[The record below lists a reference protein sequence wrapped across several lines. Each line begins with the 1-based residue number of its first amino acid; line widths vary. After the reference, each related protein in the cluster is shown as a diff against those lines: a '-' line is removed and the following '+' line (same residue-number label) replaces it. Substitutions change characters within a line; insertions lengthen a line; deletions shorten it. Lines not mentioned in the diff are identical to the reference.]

1 MEKYIR
7 LNDGHVMPM
16 IGFGTYCMPCR
27 ITQHCVEQALEIG
40 YRHIDT
46 AQCYGNEHE
55 VGLSVKASGLKRED
69 VFVTTKLWGAHGYG
83 DTMRSIEN
91 SLREIGLEYIDL
103 FLIHEP
109 SGDFISQYQAMEDA
123 QKMGLLRSI
132 GIANFLDD
140 NYLRLVNKCTV
151 IPAVNQIE
159 THVYSQQSTMH
170 KLLQEY
176 GTWHESWSPLAC
188 GQNGFFRD
196 PVLRKIADSHG
207 KSIAQIGLRWLLQCN
222 IDAIPKTTHK
232 ERMQEN
238 IDIFDFE
245 LSGDDMQ
252 AISCLDT
259 GRSQF
264 GWW

>member
-1 MEKYIR
+1 MEMFVR

-16 IGFGTYCMPCR
+16 IGFGTYQMPRR
-27 ITQHCVEQALEIG
+27 ITQQCVEQALEIG

-55 VGLSVKASGLKRED
+55 VGLAVKASGLPRQE
-69 VFVTTKLWGAHGYG
+69 VFVTTKLWGARGYG

-132 GIANFLDD
+132 GVANFLED
-140 NYLRLVNKCTV
+140 NYMKLIGNCRV

-159 THVYSQQSTMH
+159 THVYRPQTSMH
-170 KLLQEY
+170 KLLQEH

-196 PVLRKIADSHG
+196 PVLRQIADNHG
-207 KSIAQIGLRWLLQCN
+207 KSIAQIGLRWLLQSGV
-222 IDAIPKTTHK
+222 DVIPKTTHK

-238 IDIFDFE
+238 FDIFGFN
-245 LSGDDMQ
+245 LSEDDMQ
-252 AISCLDT
+252 AISRLDT

>member
-1 MEKYIR
+1 MEIVR
-7 LNDGHVMPM
+7 LNDGYVMPM
-16 IGFGTYCMPCR
+16 IGFGTYQMPRR
-27 ITQHCVEQALEIG
+27 ITQQCVEQALEFG

-55 VGLSVKASGLKRED
+55 VGLAVKASGLPRRE
-69 VFVTTKLWGAHGYG
+69 VFVTTKLWSARGYG

-132 GIANFLDD
+132 GVANFLED
-140 NYLRLVNKCTV
+140 NYQKLIGNCKV

-159 THVYSQQSTMH
+159 THVYRQQSAMH
-170 KLLQEY
+170 KLLQEH

-196 PVLRKIADSHG
+196 PVLKQIADSHG
-207 KSIAQIGLRWLLQCN
+207 KSIAQIGLRWLLQCG
-222 IDAIPKTTHK
+222 IDVIPKTTHK

-238 IDIFDFE
+238 FDLFDFE
-245 LSGDDMQ
+245 LSDDDMQ
-252 AISCLDT
+252 TISTLDT
-259 GRSQF
+259 GRSLF

>member
-1 MEKYIR
+1 MERYVN
-7 LNDGHVMPM
+7 LNDGRTMPM
-16 IGFGTYCMPCR
+16 VGFGTYQMPRR
-27 ITQHCVEQALEIG
+27 ITQQCVEQALETG

-46 AQCYGNEHE
+46 AQCYGNEAE
-55 VGLSVKASGLKRED
+55 VGAAVRASGLRRED
-69 VFVTTKLWGAHGYG
+69 VFVTTKLWGGRGYG

-91 SLREIGLEYIDL
+91 SMRAISLDYIDL

-123 QKMGLLRSI
+123 RQTGLLRSI
-132 GIANFLDD
+132 GVANFLED
-140 NYLRLVNKCTV
+140 NYLHLIKNSKV

-159 THVYSQQSTMH
+159 THVYRQQGAMH
-170 KLLQEY
+170 RLLLEH

-196 PVLRKIADSHG
+196 PTLKEIADAHG
-207 KSIAQIGLRWLLQCN
+207 KSIAQVGLRFLLQQN
-222 IDAIPKTTHK
+222 IDVIPKTTHE
-232 ERMQEN
+232 ERMREN
-238 IDIFDFE
+238 LDILDFE
-245 LSGDDMQ
+245 LSDEEMQ
-252 AISCLDT
+252 TIRTLDT

>member
-1 MEKYIR
+1 MDKIVK

-16 IGFGTYCMPCR
+16 IGFGTYQMPKP
-27 ITQHCVEQALEIG
+27 ITQQCVEQALEIG

-55 VGLSVKASGLKRED
+55 VGLAVKSSGLKRED
-69 VFVTTKLWGAHGYG
+69 VFVTTKLWDEHGYG
-83 DTMRSIEN
+83 DTMHSIEN
-91 SLREIGLEYIDL
+91 SLREIGLDCIDL

-109 SGDFISQYQAMEDA
+109 SADSISQYQAMEDA
-123 QKMGLLRSI
+123 RQMGLLRSI
-132 GIANFLDD
+132 GVANFMEDY
-140 NYLRLVNKCTV
+140 YLRLIDNCKV

-159 THVYSQQSTMH
+159 THVYRQQKKIH
-170 KLLQEY
+170 QLLMEH

-196 PVLRKIADSHG
+196 PVLKQIADSHG
-207 KSIAQIGLRWLLQCN
+207 KSIAQVGLRWLLQQGV
-222 IDAIPKTTHK
+222 DVIPKTIYK

-238 IDIFDFE
+238 MDIFDFE
-245 LSGDDMQ
+245 LTADEMQ
-252 AISCLDT
+252 RIQTLDT
-259 GRSQF
+259 GQSQF

>member
-7 LNDGHVMPM
+7 LNDRHVMPM
-16 IGFGTYCMPCR
+16 IGFGTYQMPCR
-27 ITQHCVEQALEIG
+27 ITQHCVEQALVIG

-55 VGLSVKASGLKRED
+55 VGLAVKASGLKRED
-69 VFVTTKLWGAHGYG
+69 VFVTTKLWGAHGYC

-140 NYLRLVNKCTV
+140 NYLRLANKCTV
-151 IPAVNQIE
+151 IPAVHQIE
-159 THVYSQQSTMH
+159 THVYRQQSTMH

-176 GTWHESWSPLAC
+176 GTWHES
-188 GQNGFFRD
+188 
-196 PVLRKIADSHG
+196 
-207 KSIAQIGLRWLLQCN
+207 
-222 IDAIPKTTHK
+222 
-232 ERMQEN
+232 
-238 IDIFDFE
+238 
-245 LSGDDMQ
+245 
-252 AISCLDT
+252 
-259 GRSQF
+259 
-264 GWW
+264 

>member
-1 MEKYIR
+1 MERIVR
-7 LNDGHVMPM
+7 LNDGRTMPM
-16 IGFGTYCMPCR
+16 VGFGTYQMPRR
-27 ITQHCVEQALEIG
+27 ITQQCVELALDTG

-55 VGLSVKASGLKRED
+55 VGLAVKASGLKRED

-91 SLREIGLEYIDL
+91 SLRAIGLDYIDL

-123 QKMGLLRSI
+123 RQMGLLRSI
-132 GIANFLDD
+132 GVANFMEE
-140 NYLRLVNKCTV
+140 NYLRLVGSCRV
-151 IPAVNQIE
+151 VPAVNQIE
-159 THVYSQQSTMH
+159 THVYRQQTKMH
-170 KLLQEY
+170 RLLAEH

-188 GQNGFFRD
+188 GQNGFFQD
-196 PVLRKIADSHG
+196 PTLKKIADVHG
-207 KSIAQIGLRWLLQCN
+207 KSIAQVGLRWLLQQG
-222 IDAIPKTTHK
+222 IDVIPKTTHL

-238 IDIFDFE
+238 LDIFDFE
-245 LSGDDMQ
+245 LTAEDMQ
-252 AISCLDT
+252 DIKTLDT

-264 GWW
+264 AWW

>member
-1 MEKYIR
+1 MEKFVR

-16 IGFGTYCMPCR
+16 IGFGTYQMPRR
-27 ITQHCVEQALEIG
+27 ITQQCVEQALEIG

-55 VGLSVKASGLKRED
+55 VGLAVKASGLPRQE
-69 VFVTTKLWGAHGYG
+69 VFVTTKLWGARGYG

-91 SLREIGLEYIDL
+91 SLRAIGLDYIDL

-123 QKMGLLRSI
+123 RQMGLLRSI
-132 GIANFLDD
+132 GVANFLED
-140 NYLRLVNKCTV
+140 NYMKLIGNCRV

-159 THVYSQQSTMH
+159 THVYRQQTSMH
-170 KLLQEY
+170 KLLQEH

-196 PVLRKIADSHG
+196 PVLRQIADNRG
-207 KSIAQIGLRWLLQCN
+207 KSIAQIGLRWLLQSGV
-222 IDAIPKTTHK
+222 DVIPKTTHK

-238 IDIFDFE
+238 FDIFGFN
-245 LSGDDMQ
+245 LSEDDMQ
-252 AISCLDT
+252 AISRLDT